1 MFKLFDSGL
10 CPIGIDVGTHAVRLV
25 QFRAAGG
32 GAGGGGLKLQAACR
46 IELDSLDNTA
56 MGSARVAAAVQHA
69 LASHDFKGREAV
81 LSLPVACVHSKSVR
95 LPQMPDSDLSQALQW
110 EAKDRFGFELGD
122 GTPGGTATGVGT
134 GGQLVWFR
142 AGEVRRGT

>member
-10 CPIGIDVGTHAVRLV
+10 CPIGIDVGTHAVRMV
-25 QFRAAGG
+25 QFRTTS
-32 GAGGGGLKLQAACR
+32 GAGGLKLQAACR

-69 LASHDFKGREAV
+69 MTSHEFKGREAV
-81 LSLPVACVHSKSVR
+81 LSLPVACMHAKSVR

-122 GTPGGTATGVGT
+122 GSTGGATGAALG
-134 GGQLVWFR
+134 GGQ
-142 AGEVRRGT
+142 